1 MKQYIKDGII
11 KPRNQIVLHGTRTI
25 KDKNGNDKEVQTQII
40 NPKEE
45 MLFNDG
51 WVEFVAPVVECT
63 IEDYRKEKIDEILMH
78 DSSSIVNI
86 FYVNDMPMW
95 LDKATRA
102 GLVGRLSAE
111 INAGKATTTLWYEI
125 HKFELPTELAMQ
137 LLNAIE
143 IYASECYDNTQQHIA
158 NVTMLESIEEIETYD
173 FHVGYPEY
181 LRFNL

>member
-1 MKQYIKDGII
+1 MKIFQKDNQIKSLNKIVIIKDDM
-11 KPRNQIVLHGTRTI
+11 QIF
-25 KDKNGNDKEVQTQII
+25 
-40 NPKEE
+40 NPTEE
-45 MLFNDG
+45 MVLEDG
-51 WVEFVAPVVECT
+51 WVEFVAPVVERT

-86 FYVNDMPMW
+86 FYVNNMPMW

-111 INAGKATTTLWYEI
+111 INAGKTMTTLWYEI
-125 HKFELPTELAMQ
+125 HKFEIPTELAMQ

-158 NVTMLESIEEIETYD
+158 NVTLLESIEEINYYD
-173 FHVGYPEY
+173 FRVGYPDY
-181 LRFNL
+181 LRFNI

>member
-1 MKQYIKDGII
+1 MKLYKKDNLIKSLNKIVIIKDGM
-11 KPRNQIVLHGTRTI
+11 QIF
-25 KDKNGNDKEVQTQII
+25 
-40 NPKEE
+40 NPTEE
-45 MLFNDG
+45 MILEDG
-51 WVEFVAPVVECT
+51 WVEFVAPVVERT

-78 DSSSIVNI
+78 DSSRIVNI

-111 INAGKATTTLWYEI
+111 INAGKTTTTLWYEI
-125 HKFELPTELAMQ
+125 HKFELSTELAMN
-137 LLNAIE
+137 LLNTLE

-181 LRFNL
+181 LKFTF